1 MWALTR
7 LAIFLFQVSRLWLSA
22 IRSHKWPRVEATVTA
37 DPAGF
42 RAFARYTVEVPYTYR
57 FQGELY
63 TGCIKSLRS
72 AVSALDLCDD
82 SRKADASSCTSN
94 PESRKSRLCEK
105 EIRRTASSILSEIS
119 FSPRDA
125 NTVPREGRYCAL
137 SSTSPVCPAIVSVGP
152 TGFPFTSTYD
162 PEGKVTVAVS

>member
-1 MWALTR
+1 MGVDTFGDLRFSRFPGFGLVRFEVTNGR
-7 LAIFLFQVSRLWLSA
+7 ESRQPSLRIRRDFERSLAIRLRFLTLIVSKASY
-22 IRSHKWPRVEATVTA
+22 IRV
-37 DPAGF
+37 
-42 RAFARYTVEVPYTYR
+42 
-57 FQGELY
+57 
-63 TGCIKSLRS
+63 CIKSLRS

-82 SRKADASSCTSN
+82 SRKADASSCASN

-119 FSPRDA
+119 FSPREA
-125 NTVPREGRYCAL
+125 NTLPREGRYCAL
-137 SSTSPVCPAIVSVGP
+137 SSTSPICPAIVSVGP